1 MLISHRINFKE
12 KIFHDKEKYYKI
24 KESLHWKDIIILN
37 ICAPNNRPSKYMKLK
52 EKVDKSTAIAGD
64 LNTPVSTMD
73 GTTRQAI
80 SKDMEELTNRI

>member
-1 MLISHRINFKE
+1 MCTKQQTL
-12 KIFHDKEKYYKI
+12 KIHEAK
-24 KESLHWKDIIILN
+24 
-37 ICAPNNRPSKYMKLK
+37 RK

-73 GTTRQAI
+73 GTTRQAV